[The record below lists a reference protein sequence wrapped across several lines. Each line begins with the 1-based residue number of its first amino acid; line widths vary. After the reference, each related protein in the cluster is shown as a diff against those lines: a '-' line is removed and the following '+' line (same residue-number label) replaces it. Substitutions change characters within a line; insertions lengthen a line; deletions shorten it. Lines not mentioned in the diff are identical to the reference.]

1 MKLGLTFCWILALS
15 RSFLGPAALAAEPLA
30 PVSFTNE
37 IAPLLVQKCLSCHG
51 PEKNKGD
58 FRLHTFEGL
67 MKPGSSREPSI
78 VPGQPAASK
87 VYQLVTTEDED
98 DRMPQKDEPL
108 ASDQI
113 ARLKRWIAEGAHF
126 DGPDP
131 KAALLTLIPSL
142 PQPDPPAIYSRPLPI
157 TALAFNA
164 DGSELAASG
173 YHEITI
179 WNPTNGTLMRRIK
192 QIAQR
197 TFDLAY
203 QPHGPWLAA
212 ASGTPGRWGEVKLL
226 DPARGTVVR
235 TLATAGDMMLAL
247 SFNADGT
254 RLAAGGTDNAIR
266 IWDVAA
272 GRQERL
278 IEQHAD
284 WVMAVAFNHAG
295 TLLASASRDKSV
307 RLFDPLTGE
316 MEQSYLEHGDAVF
329 GVTFSSDD
337 KSAYSCGRD
346 KRIHIWNVKD
356 AKKSGQIS
364 GFEEEVYRV
373 IITAHDVFS
382 CSADKRVRQHA
393 TAGKN
398 ELIRTFEPAEDVVH
412 ALAFHPGT
420 RQLAAG
426 TFAGKIHVWNAET
439 GVLVVKFIAAPGF
452 LAAPAQ

>member
-1 MKLGLTFCWILALS
+1 MRLGLIFCLLLALS
-15 RSFLGPAALAAEPLA
+15 RPLLGPAASAEEALPS
-30 PVSFTNE
+30 VSFTND

-67 MKPGSSREPSI
+67 MRPGSSRGASI

-87 VYQLVTTEDED
+87 VYQLLIAQDED

-108 ASDQI
+108 SPDQI
-113 ARLKRWIAEGAHF
+113 ARLKRWIAEGARF

-131 KAALLTLIPSL
+131 KAALLTLIPPL
-142 PQPDPPAIYSRPLPI
+142 PQPDPPATYSRPMPI

-179 WNPTNGTLMRRIK
+179 WNPTNGILLRRIK

-203 QPHGPWLAA
+203 QPHGAWLAA

-226 DPARGTVVR
+226 DPVRGTVVR
-235 TLATAGDMMLAL
+235 TLATASDMMLAV

-254 RLAAGGTDNAIR
+254 QLAAGGTDNAIR
-266 IWDVAA
+266 IWNAA
-272 GRQERL
+272 SGRQERL
-278 IEQHAD
+278 IEQQAD
-284 WVMAVAFNHAG
+284 WVMALAFNHAG

-307 RLFDPLTGE
+307 RLFDAMTGE
-316 MEQSYLEHGDAVF
+316 MEHSYLEHGDAVF
-329 GVTFSSDD
+329 GVAFSSDD
-337 KSAYSCGRD
+337 KSVYSCGRD
-346 KRIHIWNVKD
+346 KRIHVWSVKD
-356 AKKSGQIS
+356 AKKNAQIS
-364 GFEEEVYRV
+364 GFEEEIYRV
-373 IITAHDVFS
+373 IVTARDVFS

-393 TAGKN
+393 TADKN
-398 ELIRTFEPAEDVVH
+398 ELVRTFDAADDVVH

-420 RQLAAG
+420 GHLAAG

-439 GVLVVKFIAAPGF
+439 GALVAQFIAAPGP
-452 LAAPAQ
+452 LAASAK